1 MYVKYIFNDLGKSME
16 IEILQQDADQTSLSY
31 LDKLFFNLHGNE
43 VEFKQVDTFTSD
55 AYKILTFN
63 SFKEKGSS
71 RLSQFFIIYDGAKV
85 DKSIVSEMASMGKST
100 PECLGIIDTSLDFGL
115 HAPAIDS
122 FLVSQSVMDS
132 QKVLLKKLNGVM
144 QSVLGQLQRV
154 KGLHEKVVPVRNESV
169 RGLQINSRFCAGTSS
184 GGEFFDFF
192 KLGSSLWLFSIN
204 ASSYITI
211 GSFLSLIDNWKT
223 NTGLTKEHVL
233 QVLESQKKDFSGLG
247 DMSFFVAKI
256 DLSSFDMDVINIG
269 SHELIGKEKIIISR
283 NDQSYPDN
291 MVEIKESHY
300 KLDRGEQLVLLSP
313 GFFKNSS
320 EMIGTSNYY
329 QFIKTNWSAGSD
341 IIQELT
347 FQSKK
352 KYNDLDFMPFD
363 QTILTIGVDKNA
375 IAKI

>member
-1 MYVKYIFNDLGKSME
+1 ME
-16 IEILQQDADQTSLSY
+16 IEILQQDATKSNVEY
-31 LDKLFFNLHGNE
+31 LEKLFFNLHGNE
-43 VEFKQVDTFTSD
+43 VEFKSVDNFSAD
-55 AYKILTFN
+55 SYKAISLEQYK
-63 SFKEKGSS
+63 SEEFK
-71 RLSQFFIIYDGAKV
+71 RLSKFFILYKSTEQT
-85 DKSIVSEMASMGKST
+85 DKEEISKIGKST
-100 PECLGIIDTSLDFGL
+100 PECLGIIDLTQDYGIY
-115 HAPAIDS
+115 APFIDS

-154 KGLHEKVVPVRNESV
+154 KGLHEKVVPVRQESV

-192 KLGSSLWLFSIN
+192 KVGSSIWLFSIN

-211 GSFLSLIDNWKT
+211 GSFLSLIDNWKQNT
-223 NTGLTKEHVL
+223 NLTKEHVL
-233 QVLESQKKDFSGLG
+233 QVLESQKGDFTGIG
-247 DMSFFVAKI
+247 DMSFFFARI
-256 DLSSFDMDVINIG
+256 DLNTYEMEAANIG
-269 SHELIGKEKIIISR
+269 THELIGKDKIIVSR

-291 MVEIKESHY
+291 LTEVKEYSY
-300 KLDRGEQLVLLSP
+300 KLDRGEQIVLLSP
-313 GFFKNSS
+313 GFFKNTS
-320 EMIGTSNYY
+320 EVIGNSNYY
-329 QFIKTNWSAGSD
+329 QFIKSNWSEASD
-341 IIQELT
+341 MIQELT